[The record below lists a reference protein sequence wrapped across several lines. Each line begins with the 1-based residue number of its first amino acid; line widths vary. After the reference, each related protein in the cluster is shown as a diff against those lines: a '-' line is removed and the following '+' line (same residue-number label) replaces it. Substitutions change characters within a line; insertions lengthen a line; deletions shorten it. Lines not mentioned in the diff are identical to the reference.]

1 MQLKL
6 SRQER
11 KQGLLFKKTNYLIR
25 SQLVCSEEERMAIKQ
40 LDLEK
45 LKAYTPY
52 EFQGRMQQYSNVRDW
67 ADDDGIIAPVESL
80 IDANKVEEEIK
91 ASAKSVKETVQS
103 FLDSGAKTEMETTID
118 L

>member
-6 SRQER
+6 SREER

-25 SQLVCSEEERMAIKQ
+25 SQLVCSEEERMAIKK

-52 EFQGRMQQYSNVRDW
+52 DFQGRMQQYSGVGGW
-67 ADDDGIIAPVESL
+67 ADDGIIAPVENL
-80 IDANKVEEEIK
+80 IDAARIEDEIK

-103 FLDSGAKTEMETTID
+103 FIDSGAESEMETTID